1 MTETFGSLTELGFV
15 MHINNSPG
23 CFSPS
28 VIKEKKQ
35 PGKIKVALEILEH
48 FNLFT

>member
-1 MTETFGSLTELGFV
+1 MTETLGSLSDRAEFV

-23 CFSPS
+23 CSSPS

-35 PGKIKVALEILEH
+35 PGKIKVAR
-48 FNLFT
+48 NP